1 MIQQK
6 LVDEICYL
14 LMNYAVS
21 CAKTDLHSNY
31 IFNFVFSPFFEQD
44 HVSNLFVLGVLQEDH
59 VNEHVF
65 QNRN

>member
-1 MIQQK
+1 MIQQR

-21 CAKTDLHSNY
+21 CAKTDLHSKY
-31 IFNFVFSPFFEQD
+31 IFNFVFSSFFEQD
-44 HVSNLFVLGVLQEDH
+44 HVSNLFVLGALRKDH
-59 VNEHVF
+59 ANEHLF